1 MHTLGVIEITC
12 TVLYLIPRTSMLG
25 AVLLTGY
32 LGSATATHMRI
43 GDAWIIP
50 VLLGVLLWLSL
61 FLREPR
67 LRQLLPIRRSQRA
80 I

>member
-12 TVLYLIPRTSMLG
+12 TVLYLIPRASMLG

-32 LGSATATHMRI
+32 LGSATAAHVRI